1 MLDSEFVSLYGDRA
15 YYYKNFYWGQG
26 QYYNSGNVWTQP
38 TWMAMG
44 PMYNAETDEVYSFNS
59 CGYSYR
65 DAYYLIEKGLTNNFK
80 NLWTMKAYNSNNVTY
95 TGQPSI
101 PFAYT
106 AYKLPS
112 DAPERPENSAVTI
125 AYGLTINW

>member
-1 MLDSEFVSLYGDRA
+1 MYF
-15 YYYKNFYWGQG
+15 YKKYMMPASQRQSMNGNYRYWSTGFHITPVVDT
-26 QYYNSGNVWTQP
+26 SDMSVFS
-38 TWMAMG
+38 
-44 PMYNAETDEVYSFNS
+44 YNAPQCDSSYATRQQIQTGITNRFRKIWLRKESYSDDS
-59 CGYSYR
+59 VGT
-65 DAYYLIEKGLTNNFK
+65 AP
-80 NLWTMKAYNSNNVTY
+80 M
-95 TGQPSI
+95 

>member
-1 MLDSEFVSLYGDRA
+1 M
-15 YYYKNFYWGQG
+15 
-26 QYYNSGNVWTQP
+26 
-38 TWMAMG
+38 
-44 PMYNAETDEVYSFNS
+44 
-59 CGYSYR
+59 
-65 DAYYLIEKGLTNNFK
+65 
-80 NLWTMKAYNSNNVTY
+80 
-95 TGQPSI
+95 

>member
-1 MLDSEFVSLYGDRA
+1 MSVFS
-15 YYYKNFYWGQG
+15 
-26 QYYNSGNVWTQP
+26 
-38 TWMAMG
+38 
-44 PMYNAETDEVYSFNS
+44 YNAPQCDTSYPNRQQIQTGITNRFRKLWLRKETSSDDV
-59 CGYSYR
+59 
-65 DAYYLIEKGLTNNFK
+65 KGTAS
-80 NLWTMKAYNSNNVTY
+80 M
-95 TGQPSI
+95 